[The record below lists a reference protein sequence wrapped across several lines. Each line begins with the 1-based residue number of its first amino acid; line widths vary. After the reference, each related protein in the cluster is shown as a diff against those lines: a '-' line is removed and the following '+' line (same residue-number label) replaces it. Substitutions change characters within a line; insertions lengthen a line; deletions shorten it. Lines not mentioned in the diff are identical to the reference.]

1 MVDEHGGSSAVPGPR
16 VGASAVPAWFD
27 RFLASDPGLNRL
39 RLALQAVAT
48 IGLAMAVEWIFVRAT
63 GAMELDA
70 PAGLPAAQA
79 AAIEAQHHAV
89 TVIGVMLGAVVGM
102 ISSFTGG
109 MFPDVKAQLGGFV
122 LMPVLMV
129 AGLAMGLSLAPYRTL
144 SLAMLVVILAVGA
157 YCRRFGPLGF
167 VGGQMVFMG
176 HFFGFFLNGA
186 IGIRDIG
193 WLAAE
198 ICLAVA
204 VAVIAQFTVF
214 YPGRRRALARMQRS
228 YDARRR
234 DVVDYSVRLLDEAA
248 RPETAQPERVAAGL
262 QRRLV
267 RLNEA
272 ALMIDGQLSNP
283 GAIPRGW
290 SAATLHQILF
300 DAELAVSNMARFV
313 AAVAMAEAAGEHPPA
328 EVHGAVRET
337 LVAVSLGDYARA
349 DRLAH
354 DLLDDLRAR
363 SCGDAPALGDDLHV
377 VVHRF
382 ALSVIGY
389 ADAQRRWREAG
400 EMAEA
405 RADGEAATDVLESP
419 VVLMAG
425 FLPGSTMVSATASE
439 ERDPAY
445 DDRSGWH
452 AWHFWHHVPLTP
464 NVRVAIQMAVA
475 VGAAIILGDVLSGR
489 RFYWAV
495 IAAFVTF
502 MGANNASEQ
511 VRKGINR
518 VIGTVVGALV
528 GATLAHL
535 VGNHTYVAIA
545 VILGAIFFGLYLMR
559 VSYAFMVIG
568 ITVMVSQL
576 YVQLDEFSDS
586 LLLLRLEETA
596 LGAAVAAV
604 TVVCVLPLR
613 TGRVARVAAR
623 EFLTALDEVVAK
635 AVAVLSAAGDAA
647 RDAET
652 AGSRVAVEE
661 LRAATRRLDDSYQS
675 LVAISRFLRM
685 PVFDRAG
692 SQRDQFQT
700 AATAARNYARNLLVD
715 APLTVTSGQVV
726 PDTLV
731 AAHEQF
737 TASLRVL
744 LGWLEAG
751 TATTPY
757 VRSASLFDRIDA
769 DGPVGTPLQL
779 ALADLERLDG
789 ALAMMAGSLGVEVVA
804 LDTAEV

>member
-1 MVDEHGGSSAVPGPR
+1 MGVMVEEQAGSAVPGPR
-16 VGASAVPAWFD
+16 VGTSSVPAWVD

-48 IGLAMAVEWIFVRAT
+48 IGLAMIVESLFVRAT
-63 GAMELDA
+63 GAMELPA
-70 PAGLPAAQA
+70 PPGLPAAQA
-79 AAIEAQHHAV
+79 AAIAAQHHAI
-89 TVIGVMLGAVVGM
+89 TVIAVMLGAVIGM

-109 MFPDVKAQLGGFV
+109 MFPSIRAQLGGFV

-129 AGLAMGLSLAPYRTL
+129 GGLSLGLALAPYRTV
-144 SLAMLVVILAVGA
+144 SLAILVVILATGA

-176 HFFGFFLNGA
+176 DFFGFFLNGA
-186 IGIRDIG
+186 VGLKDIG

-198 ICLAVA
+198 IGLAVV
-204 VAVIAQFTVF
+204 VAIVAQFTLF

-234 DVVDYSVRLLDEAA
+234 DVVDYAVRLLDESAEPA
-248 RPETAQPERVAAGL
+248 RVAAGL

-267 RLNEA
+267 RLNET

-283 GAIPRGW
+283 GAIPKGW
-290 SAATLHQILF
+290 SAANLHQILF

-313 AAVAMAEAAGEHPPA
+313 AAVAMADLNEGMVPA
-328 EVHGAVRET
+328 PVRAAVRET
-337 LVAVSLGDYARA
+337 LVAVSRGDYARA
-349 DRLAH
+349 DRLAR
-354 DLLDDLRAR
+354 DLLDEMKAR
-363 SCGDAPALGDDLHV
+363 SCGDEPALDPDLHV

-382 ALSVIGY
+382 ALSVVGY
-389 ADAQRRWREAG
+389 ADAQRRWREAD
-400 EMAEA
+400 EEA
-405 RADGEAATDVLESP
+405 RAARRRRLEGSEADGTPDALESP
-419 VVLMAG
+419 VVLMGG

-439 ERDPAY
+439 ERDPTY
-445 DDRSGWH
+445 DGRGH

-475 VGAAIILGDVLSGR
+475 VAATIVLGEVLSGR

-535 VGNHTYVAIA
+535 VGTRTHIAIV
-545 VILGAIFFGLYLMR
+545 VILVAIFFGLYLMR

-576 YVQLDEFSDS
+576 YVQLNEFSNS

-596 LGAAVAAV
+596 LGAVVAGI
-604 TVVCVLPLR
+604 TVVSVLPLR

-623 EFLTALDEVVAK
+623 EYLNALGEVVEK
-635 AVAVLSAAGDAA
+635 AITVLAGSA
-647 RDAET
+647 DAE
-652 AGSRVAVEE
+652 
-661 LRAATRRLDDSYQS
+661 
-675 LVAISRFLRM
+675 AITSFAPR
-685 PVFDRAG
+685 PV
-692 SQRDQFQT
+692 
-700 AATAARNYARNLLVD
+700 
-715 APLTVTSGQVV
+715 
-726 PDTLV
+726 
-731 AAHEQF
+731 
-737 TASLRVL
+737 
-744 LGWLEAG
+744 GW
-751 TATTPY
+751 TTPTS
-757 VRSASLFDRIDA
+757 R
-769 DGPVGTPLQL
+769 
-779 ALADLERLDG
+779 
-789 ALAMMAGSLGVEVVA
+789 
-804 LDTAEV
+804 

>member
-1 MVDEHGGSSAVPGPR
+1 MGVLVDEQAGGAAALPGPR
-16 VGASAVPAWFD
+16 VGASRVPAWVD

-48 IGLAMAVEWIFVRAT
+48 IGLAMVVEWLFVRAT
-63 GAMELDA
+63 GAMQVDA
-70 PAGLPAAQA
+70 PPGLPAAQA
-79 AAIEAQHHAV
+79 AAIAAQHHAV
-89 TVIGVMLGAVVGM
+89 TVIAVMLGAVVGM

-109 MFPDVKAQLGGFV
+109 MFPSIRAQLGGFV

-129 AGLAMGLSLAPYRTL
+129 GGLALGLALARYRTL
-144 SLAMLVVILAVGA
+144 SLVALVVILAGGA

-176 HFFGFFLNGA
+176 DFFGFFLNGA
-186 IGIRDIG
+186 LGLGDIG

-198 ICLAVA
+198 IGLAVV
-204 VAVIAQFTVF
+204 VAVVAQFTLF

-234 DVVDYSVRLLDEAA
+234 DVVDYSLRLLDEAA
-248 RPETAQPERVAAGL
+248 EPGRVAAGL

-290 SAATLHQILF
+290 SASTLHRILF
-300 DAELAVSNMARFV
+300 DAELSVSNMARFV
-313 AAVAMAEAAGEHPPA
+313 AAVAMTEDVPA
-328 EVHGAVRET
+328 TTRSAVRRT
-337 LVAVSLGDYARA
+337 LVAVSEGDYAGA
-349 DRLAH
+349 DALAH
-354 DLLDDLRAR
+354 DLLDDLRDRA
-363 SCGDAPALGDDLHV
+363 CGEAPPLDGDLHV

-382 ALSVIGY
+382 ALSVAGY
-389 ADAQRRWREAG
+389 ADAQRRWWEAG
-400 EMAEA
+400 ERA
-405 RADGEAATDVLESP
+405 RAEVAGAASAGGDALESP
-419 VVLMAG
+419 VVLMGG

-445 DDRSGWH
+445 DAPGWR
-452 AWHFWHHVPLTP
+452 AWRPWRHVPLTP

-475 VGAAIILGDVLSGR
+475 VAATIILGEVLSGR

-518 VIGTVVGALV
+518 VLGTFVGALV

-535 VGNHTYVAIA
+535 VGDHTYVAIA
-545 VILGAIFFGLYLMR
+545 VILVAIFFGLYLMR

-596 LGAAVAAV
+596 LGAAVAGV
-604 TVVCVLPLR
+604 TVISVLPLR

-623 EFLTALDEVVAK
+623 SFLGALDEVVER
-635 AVAVLSAAGDAA
+635 AVAVLTGAGGPD
-647 RDAET
+647 
-652 AGSRVAVEE
+652 E
-661 LRAATRRLDDSYQS
+661 LRAATRRLDDAYQS
-675 LVAISRFLRM
+675 LIAIARFLRT
-685 PVFDRAG
+685 PVFDRGG

-700 AATAARNYARNLLVD
+700 AASATRNYARNLLVD
-715 APLTVTSGQVV
+715 APLALRSGRPV
-726 PDTLV
+726 PEAVV
-731 AAHEQF
+731 AARERF
-737 TASLRVL
+737 SASLQVL
-744 LGWLEAG
+744 VGWLETGA
-751 TATTPY
+751 AAAPY
-757 VRSASLFDRIDA
+757 VRSASVFDRIDTE
-769 DGPVGTPLQL
+769 GGFGTPLQL
-779 ALADLERLDG
+779 TLRDLERLDG
-789 ALAMMAGSLGVEVVA
+789 ALAMMAAALGIEVVA
-804 LDTAEV
+804 LDAAEV